1 MELLIAFARHF
12 VAFSYLVVTAFV
24 LVKSFEK
31 SSLLDMYKLAFITLA
46 SFALAV
52 LEVIK

>member
-1 MELLIAFARHF
+1 MELLIAFARYF
-12 VAFSYLVVTAFV
+12 AAFSYLVVTAFV
-24 LVKSFEK
+24 LVRSFKK
-31 SSLLDMYKLAFITLA
+31 SSLFDIYKLAFIALA